1 MSRLTSIRMLLVAG
15 TAIAGF
21 ASSALAQETDP
32 VDAVIACRS
41 IADPAARLACFDNSS
56 GDLADARVSGD
67 LVTVSRSD
75 IVAVERDGFGFDLP
89 SMPRISMSLFGRG
102 ETNALDPEAVA
113 AEAEERIA
121 ALPAAEPGSP
131 AATRPPA
138 PRPAPET
145 TAPAADEGVT
155 IVRRDDDG
163 SIEEISMVIERAR
176 EYNYNQYRFYMEN
189 GQVWRQVDTERV
201 RLNRN
206 SENTAVIRRAAM
218 GSYLMLINDRGTA
231 IRVIR
236 EE

>member
-1 MSRLTSIRMLLVAG
+1 MSRLTSLRVLLVAG
-15 TAIAGF
+15 TAFAGV
-21 ASSALAQETDP
+21 SAPSLAQEDDP

-41 IADPAARLACFDNSS
+41 IADPAARLACFDNTS
-56 GDLADARVSGD
+56 GDLADARMSGD
-67 LVTVSRSD
+67 LVTVSRDD

-89 SMPRISMSLFGRG
+89 SMPRISMSLFANR
-102 ETNALDPEAVA
+102 EPNALDPQAI
-113 AEAEERIA
+113 AEATGDQ
-121 ALPAAEPGSP
+121 PAAMPAPEPGSP
-131 AATRPPA
+131 AATRPVA
-138 PRPAPET
+138 TRTE
-145 TAPAADEGVT
+145 PAAVPAEEEGVT
-155 IVRRDDDG
+155 IMRRDDDG
-163 SIEEISMVIERAR
+163 SIEEISMVIERVR
-176 EYNYNQYRFYMEN
+176 EYNYNQHRFYMEN